1 MGFGGNE
8 TVKTPLKKSLVC
20 GTVVLFISM
29 GFIPMTG
36 GLSNK
41 KQAFIVDR
49 VAESS
54 MPNSEG
60 LPDLIIEDIYIDW
73 NYNGPGPGYPDLFCK
88 IKNIGDASVSELKYN
103 VVIEQLLLNIIPI
116 RMIINTYLGAFFQP
130 GMPPGGTFIGDL
142 PTGTDILPLFG
153 FFRFHVTVNPDHSV
167 NESNYDNNYYAE
179 TFFGYDPLIANF
191 RWYSLE

>member
-1 MGFGGNE
+1 M
-8 TVKTPLKKSLVC
+8 VKTPLKKSLVC

-49 VAESS
+49 VADSS

-60 LPDLIIEDIYIDW
+60 LPDLIIEDIFIDLY
-73 NYNGPGPGYPDLFCK
+73 YNGPGLPYPALFCR
-88 IKNIGDASVSELKYN
+88 IRNIGDAPVSYIRYN
-103 VVIEQLLLNIIPI
+103 VVVKQILLNIIPTRTI
-116 RMIINTYLGAFFQP
+116 TSENFTTSTHP
-130 GMPPGGTFIGDL
+130 GMPPGGTYIGVL
-142 PTGTDILPLFG
+142 PGGTDIFPLFG
-153 FFRFHVTVNPDHSV
+153 FFRFHVTMNPDRAV

-179 TFFGYDPLIANF
+179 TFFEWHPPIFGYV